1 MSPSTQQKSVAIVGG
16 GLAGLAAGCALADA
30 GLRVT
35 LFERRPY
42 VGGRAS
48 SYEHP
53 GTGEVV
59 DNCQHVLLGCCT
71 NLIHFYERL
80 GVSDKI
86 RWFDELTFI
95 EPGGR
100 ASRMAPSFLPAP
112 MHNIPTFLS
121 AKMLTAKDKLAIA
134 RAMAEMSRGLPED
147 SGEDFLSWLR
157 RHKQTEQS
165 IERFWKTVLV
175 SALNEDL
182 DRISVRYAFQ
192 VFRESFMKSAAAGK
206 MGLPSIPLSDL
217 YGNAVEYIRARGGEV
232 LLRSPVTAIGPKQN
246 SVGVVS
252 GSGERLFDCLVMAA
266 PFQNVA
272 SLLPADS
279 TAAPIKQ
286 QLSHFE
292 SSSITGIHLWFDR
305 EITPLPH
312 AVLLDRTIQWM
323 FHKSKFHERR
333 FHESKENAS
342 TGSYVELVVSASK
355 PLVQKSREEIL
366 ELATRELAEF
376 FPAVKDA
383 KVVKAAVIKEIY
395 ATYAILPGL
404 DKYRPE
410 AKTPWPHI
418 FLAGDWTATGWPA
431 TMEGAVRS
439 GYLAAEAL
447 MERLDQPQKFVIADL
462 PATGLAKIMVR

>member
-1 MSPSTQQKSVAIVGG
+1 MTDDTRQLSVAIVGG

-35 LFERRPY
+35 VFERRPY

-71 NLIHFYERL
+71 NLIDFYGRL
-80 GVSDKI
+80 GVSSKI

-100 ASRMAPSFLPAP
+100 ASKMAPSFLPAP
-112 MHNIPTFLS
+112 MHNVPTFLS
-121 AKMLTAKDKLAIA
+121 AKMLSANDKIAIA
-134 RAMAEMSRGLPED
+134 RAMAVMSRGLPED
-147 SGEDFLSWLR
+147 SSETFLSWLR
-157 RHKQTEQS
+157 RHKQTEQA

-182 DRISVRYAFQ
+182 DRISVRYATQ

-217 YGNAVEYIRARGGEV
+217 YGSAIEYIRSRNGEV
-232 LLRSPVTAIGPKQN
+232 LLRSSVTAVGPKQDR
-246 SVGVVS
+246 VGVLTGLS
-252 GSGERLFDCLVMAA
+252 EQQFDFAVLAA

-272 SLLPADS
+272 SLLPSDESAK
-279 TAAPIKQ
+279 PIKE
-286 QLSHFE
+286 QLAKFE
-292 SSSITGIHLWFDR
+292 PSSITGIHLWFDR

-323 FHKSKFHERR
+323 FHKSKFHESR
-333 FHESKENAS
+333 ETAS
-342 TGSYVELVVSASK
+342 QGSYVELVVSASK
-355 PLVQKSREEIL
+355 SLVQKSREEIL
-366 ELATRELAEF
+366 DLATRELAEF
-376 FPAVKDA
+376 FPAVREA
-383 KVVKAAVIKEIY
+383 RLVKATVIKEIY

-410 AKTPWPHI
+410 ATTQWSRI

-439 GYLAAEAL
+439 GYLAAEAV
-447 MERLDQPQKFVIADL
+447 MKKVAREKKFVVADL
-462 PATGLAKIMVR
+462 PATGLMKLFW

>member
-1 MSPSTQQKSVAIVGG
+1 MSAEIQQESVAVVGG
-16 GLAGLAAGCALADA
+16 GLAGLAAGCALAEA

-35 LFERRPY
+35 VFERRPY

-71 NLIHFYERL
+71 NLIGFYERL
-80 GVSDKI
+80 GVSQKI

-100 ASRMAPSFLPAP
+100 ASRMAPSSLPAP
-112 MHNIPTFLS
+112 MHNVPAFLR
-121 AKMLTAKDKLAIA
+121 AKMLTTKDKLAIA
-134 RAMAEMSRGLPED
+134 RAMAAMSRRLPED
-147 SGEDFLSWLR
+147 SSETFLAWLR
-157 RHKQTEQS
+157 RHSQTEQA

-182 DRISVRYAFQ
+182 DRISVRYATQ
-192 VFRESFMKSAAAGK
+192 VFRESFMKSAAAGR
-206 MGLPSIPLSDL
+206 MGLPTIPLSDL
-217 YGNAVEYIRARGGEV
+217 YGSAIDYIQARGGKV
-232 LLRSPVTAIGPKQN
+232 LLRSSVTAIGPKQEK
-246 SVGVVS
+246 VGVLANS
-252 GSGERLFDCLVMAA
+252 DEHQFDFVVVAA
-266 PFQNVA
+266 PFQSVSN
-272 SLLPADS
+272 LLPTD
-279 TAAPIKQ
+279 TAATPVKDR
-286 QLSHFE
+286 LAHFE

-305 EITPLPH
+305 EITTLPH

-323 FHKSKFHERR
+323 FHKSKFHEGRE
-333 FHESKENAS
+333 HVGH
-342 TGSYVELVVSASK
+342 GSYVELVVSASK
-355 PLVQKSREEIL
+355 SLVQKSREEIL

-376 FPAVKDA
+376 FPVAREA
-383 KVVKAAVIKEIY
+383 SVVKATVIKEIH

-404 DKYRPE
+404 DQFRPPT
-410 AKTPWPHI
+410 KTLWPRI

-439 GYLAAEAL
+439 GYLAAEEIAMKL
-447 MERLDQPQKFVIADL
+447 GQPRKFIVPDL
-462 PATGLAKIMVR
+462 PARGFMKLLG